1 MWGGQYS
8 CLPLSVASQG
18 LPKGLRVTAMGMGNA
33 TWVLV
38 GCMGH
43 GEHVPP
49 PPRAPCPFCRY
60 SHLLLVSESFRRYQ
74 L

>member
-8 CLPLSVASQG
+8 CLPLSVDLCQ
-18 LPKGLRVTAMGMGNA
+18 PPMGLRVTVMGVGNS

-38 GCMGH
+38 GCIGR
-43 GEHVPP
+43 GVHVPP
-49 PPRAPCPFCRY
+49 SPRAPFSFCRY
-60 SHLLLVSESFRRYQ
+60 SHLLLIGESFGRHQ